1 MKQLMESVNDVGP
14 MCRSGN
20 TLLASFGG
28 NEMILKMVP
37 DVLKAELHVIAEIV
51 LSTIEGLPIAEKKPT
66 QPSLSTLIFYSDA
79 AGPGY
84 SLVEGK
90 RMYHNNEIK
99 GVSCIGG
106 ASFEDLWIW
115 TRLGW
120 PVC

>member
-51 LSTIEGLPIAEKKPT
+51 LSTIEGLPIAEKKKNLPSR
-66 QPSLSTLIFYSDA
+66 PSLLLFSTPTL
-79 AGPGY
+79 
-84 SLVEGK
+84 LVP
-90 RMYHNNEIK
+90 
-99 GVSCIGG
+99 
-106 ASFEDLWIW
+106 ATLW
-115 TRLGW
+115 
-120 PVC
+120 

>member
-1 MKQLMESVNDVGP
+1 MKQLMESVNAVGP

-51 LSTIEGLPIAEKKPT
+51 LSTIEGLPIAKKKPT
-66 QPSLSTLIFYSDA
+66 QPSLSTFIFYSDA
-79 AGPGY
+79 AGASY
-84 SLVEGK
+84 SLVDGK

-106 ASFEDLWIW
+106 TSFEDLWIW
-115 TRLGW
+115 TRLSW

>member
-1 MKQLMESVNDVGP
+1 MKQLMESVNAVGP

-37 DVLKAELHVIAEIV
+37 DGLKTDLIAIAKIVNSAKGGLPKAE
-51 LSTIEGLPIAEKKPT
+51 KPT

-79 AGPGY
+79 AGASY
-84 SLVEGK
+84 SMVGI
-90 RMYHNNEIK
+90 RRVFHNNENK

-106 ASFEDLWIW
+106 TCLKDLWIW
-115 TRLGW
+115 TRGIDH
-120 PVC
+120 